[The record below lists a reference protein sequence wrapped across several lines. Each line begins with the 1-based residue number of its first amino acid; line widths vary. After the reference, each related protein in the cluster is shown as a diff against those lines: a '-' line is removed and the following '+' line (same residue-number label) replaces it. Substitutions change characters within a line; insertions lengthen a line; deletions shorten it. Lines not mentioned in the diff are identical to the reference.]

1 MCVLQ
6 GHVTFRSIDYPVRV
20 LLDSGADQQYV
31 SADFVRKTGIHIDT
45 TRDHPRLVKVANGA
59 YEQIPGESSFTLVM
73 NGYTSRIHARVLN
86 LSDFDVILGFDW
98 LRKINPIIDWRALI
112 I

>member
-45 TRDHPRLVKVANGA
+45 TRDYPRLVKVANRA
-59 YEQIPGESSFTLVM
+59 YE
-73 NGYTSRIHARVLN
+73 
-86 LSDFDVILGFDW
+86 
-98 LRKINPIIDWRALI
+98 
-112 I
+112 